1 MMKLL
6 DQLKTINLK
15 QEALEA
21 FTWIREHTPN
31 ISSTALQLLT
41 VVLLHATTIPSL
53 LSVMM
58 AWTDRMPMLDMVV
71 LVWAGLIAMF
81 CQALVVRNNLIA
93 IVISVGFMLQSLF
106 MAMIFFR

>member
-1 MMKLL
+1 MMKIL
-6 DQLKTINLK
+6 DQLKTINL
-15 QEALEA
+15 QFNAEQGLQ
-21 FTWIREHTPN
+21 WLREHTPH

-41 VVLLHATTIPSL
+41 VILLHATTIPSL
-53 LSVMM
+53 ISVMM

-81 CQALVVRNNLIA
+81 CQSLVVRNHLVA

>member
-1 MMKLL
+1 MMNFL
-6 DQLKTINLK
+6 DQLRNLK
-15 QEALEA
+15 LD
-21 FTWIREHTPN
+21 FTPIIAWIREHTPH
-31 ISSTALQLLT
+31 ISATALQLLA

-71 LVWAGLIAMF
+71 LVWAGLIALF
-81 CQALVVRNNLIA
+81 CQALVVRNQLIA
-93 IVISVGFMLQSLF
+93 VVISVGFMLQSLF

>member
-1 MMKLL
+1 MMKIL
-6 DQLKTINLK
+6 DQLKTINLQFNAEQGLK
-15 QEALEA
+15 WL
-21 FTWIREHTPN
+21 REHTPHM
-31 ISSTALQLLT
+31 SSTALQLLA
-41 VVLLHATTIPSL
+41 VILLHATTLPSL
-53 LSVMM
+53 ISVMM

-81 CQALVVRNNLIA
+81 CQSLVVRNHLIA